1 MTHHNIAQRVQDL
14 RTTFDNGQTRD
25 LDWRKT
31 QLSALERMMRDNEA
45 AIAEA
50 LKSDLGKPYGEA
62 CTAEI
67 DLVVK
72 EAVHARKSL
81 RRWAKPQRTGT
92 PLAILPGQSFVEPT
106 PYGVTLIIGAWNYPF
121 QLVLAPLV
129 GAIAAGNCAIIK
141 PSELAPH
148 SSALLKQL
156 VGRYLDSNAYAVIE
170 GEADVAAALL
180 EQHFDLIFYTG
191 GERVG
196 RIVMEAAAKHL
207 TPVILELGGQNACIV
222 DETADLA
229 VAARRI
235 VWGRFLNAGQ
245 ICVAPDHVYVAA
257 SVETRLLEELKN
269 AVTTMFGA
277 DPKQSPDYGRIVN
290 PRHAARLQALLSGG
304 RAITGGQVDVD
315 NCYVAPTI
323 LTEVAAD
330 APVLREEIF
339 GPILPV
345 LPYHTLEAP
354 LTAINARSPAL
365 ALYAFTR
372 NKKTADRIIAATRSG
387 SVTINDT
394 VIFMANPNLPFG
406 GVGASGMGSYHGHYS
421 FTAFSHQR
429 AVLKRGFALDAAIRY
444 PPFTKQKLSMLR
456 RVT

>member
-1 MTHHNIAQRVQDL
+1 VTHHNIAQRVQDL

-81 RRWAKPQRTGT
+81 HRWAKPQRTGT

-156 VGRYLDSNAYAVIE
+156 VERYLDPNAYAVIE
-170 GEADVAAALL
+170 GESDVAAALL
-180 EQHFDLIFYTG
+180 S
-191 GERVG
+191 
-196 RIVMEAAAKHL
+196 
-207 TPVILELGGQNACIV
+207 GQAPY
-222 DETADLA
+222 
-229 VAARRI
+229 
-235 VWGRFLNAGQ
+235 AG
-245 ICVAPDHVYVAA
+245 
-257 SVETRLLEELKN
+257 
-269 AVTTMFGA
+269 
-277 DPKQSPDYGRIVN
+277 
-290 PRHAARLQALLSGG
+290 
-304 RAITGGQVDVD
+304 
-315 NCYVAPTI
+315 
-323 LTEVAAD
+323 
-330 APVLREEIF
+330 
-339 GPILPV
+339 
-345 LPYHTLEAP
+345 HT
-354 LTAINARSPAL
+354 
-365 ALYAFTR
+365 
-372 NKKTADRIIAATRSG
+372 
-387 SVTINDT
+387 
-394 VIFMANPNLPFG
+394 
-406 GVGASGMGSYHGHYS
+406 
-421 FTAFSHQR
+421 
-429 AVLKRGFALDAAIRY
+429 
-444 PPFTKQKLSMLR
+444 
-456 RVT
+456 